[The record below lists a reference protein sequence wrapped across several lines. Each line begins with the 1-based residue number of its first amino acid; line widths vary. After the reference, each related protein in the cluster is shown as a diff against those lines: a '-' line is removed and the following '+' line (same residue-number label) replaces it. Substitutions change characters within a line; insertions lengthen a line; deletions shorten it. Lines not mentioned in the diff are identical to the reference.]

1 MIIVNELVLA
11 SGSPRRQE
19 LLKQMGISYS
29 VRITGL
35 DESKITNSD
44 PKKLVEELARL
55 KGENISLQEGQV
67 VLSAD
72 TVVSYKDQILTK
84 PTNAKEAL
92 TMLSNLNGNTHVVYT
107 GVMIRSKSQASLFSV
122 ATEVEFWDMSNVDL
136 KDYVDSGEWKDKAG
150 GYGIQSI
157 GAFLVREIRGDYY
170 NVVGLP
176 LSLVLRQLKEFSIY
190 PSFPKEKV
198 SEEEK

>member
-1 MIIVNELVLA
+1 MNELVLA

>member
-1 MIIVNELVLA
+1 MVNELVLA